1 MDTEATRKLVLR
13 FLEAR
18 AANDSAA
25 LSELLTDDAEW
36 RPPPGAS
43 IGPFRGREN
52 VVKALAGG
60 VAGQLFDLSTMR
72 RDVRKVVVDGDT
84 AGVQQ
89 RLTATTKSGA
99 EYSNEYAWFY
109 TCRDGKISLLEEY
122 ADTLRAARILGQ
134 IKD

>member
-18 AANDSAA
+18 AANDADA
-25 LSELLTDDAEW
+25 MSEMLADDAEW
-36 RPPPGAS
+36 RPPPGAG
-43 IGPFRGREN
+43 IGPFQGHDN

-60 VAGQLFDLSTMR
+60 VAGQLFDLSTMK

-84 AGVQQ
+84 AAVQQ
-89 RLTATTKSGA
+89 KMTATTKSGA
-99 EYSNEYAWFY
+99 EYSNEYGWFY
-109 TCRDGKISLLEEY
+109 TCRDGKIALLEEY